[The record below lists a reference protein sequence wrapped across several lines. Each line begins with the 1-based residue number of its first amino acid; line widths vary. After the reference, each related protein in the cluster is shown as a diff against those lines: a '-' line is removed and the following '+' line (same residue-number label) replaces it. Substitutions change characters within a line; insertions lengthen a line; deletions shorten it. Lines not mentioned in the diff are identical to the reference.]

1 MIILRKNMLHLVK
14 PDDIAM
20 IKPPELYDFDKDGD
34 SAEQV
39 ANVLFDK
46 MIELGGIGLSAN
58 QLGLDLA
65 VFVMGTD
72 YGRMNV
78 FNPEIIDYGKEQISF
93 KEGCLSYPGIF
104 MDVKRPKQVRV
115 RYQTKDGELVMQ
127 DLDGLTS
134 RVFQH
139 EFDHMQGLDFTHHVS
154 KLKFEMANKRFEN
167 KKKKIIKKHAIGT
180 MVKALKE
187 NEDELV

>member
-20 IKPPELYDFDKDGD
+20 IKPPELYDFEKDGE

-46 MIELGGIGLSAN
+46 MTELGGIGLSAN
-58 QLGLDLA
+58 QLGLDMA

-78 FNPEIIDYGKEQISF
+78 FNPEIIEYGKEQISF

-115 RYQTKDGELVMQ
+115 RYQTKDGELVIQ

-154 KLKFEMANKRFEN
+154 KLKFDMANKRFQN

-187 NEDELV
+187 KEDELV

>member
-1 MIILRKNMLHLVK
+1 MIILRKDMLHLVK
-14 PDDIAM
+14 PGDIALTR
-20 IKPPELYDFDKDGD
+20 PPAPYDFAKDGE

-46 MIELGGIGLSAN
+46 MVEYGGIGLSAN

-65 VFVMGTD
+65 VFVMGTN
-72 YGRMNV
+72 YGRMNI
-78 FNPEIIDYGKEQISF
+78 FNPEILEYSKEEMSF

-104 MDVKRPKQVRV
+104 MDVKRPRRIHARWQEPS
-115 RYQTKDGELVMQ
+115 GELVQ
-127 DLDGLTS
+127 QWLDGITA

-139 EFDHMQGLDFTHHVS
+139 EFDHMEGTDFTHRVS
-154 KLKFEMANKRFEN
+154 KLKLDMAKKRYEN
-167 KKKKIIKKHAIGT
+167 KKRKVVKKHAIDT

-187 NEDELV
+187 KEDELV

>member
-115 RYQTKDGELVMQ
+115 RYQTKDGELVIQ